1 MKRKAGSEARLE
13 CALSH
18 SPGGGL
24 ALLLFNDRRDLLQVV
39 YVARTFP
46 GKSKEMSEIED
57 RPLRQTALVSTG
69 SLTPLLWQGA
79 LSPKTGVILQPP
91 SRAAAT
97 TSCRRMVFLPLVM
110 ATSLD
115 RSVSKPMKRS
125 EEETMRVKAGAEIL
139 LRSGSDR
146 MRRLTTEIGRP
157 GGFVGP
163 ALPTAVSPS
172 AKSPDPKR

>member
-18 SPGGGL
+18 SPCGGL

-79 LSPKTGVILQPP
+79 LSPRRASSSSLPHELRLDDKTNGCVTPGVKV
-91 SRAAAT
+91 AAHQ
-97 TSCRRMVFLPLVM
+97 
-110 ATSLD
+110 
-115 RSVSKPMKRS
+115 
-125 EEETMRVKAGAEIL
+125 AE
-139 LRSGSDR
+139 
-146 MRRLTTEIGRP
+146 
-157 GGFVGP
+157 
-163 ALPTAVSPS
+163 A
-172 AKSPDPKR
+172 